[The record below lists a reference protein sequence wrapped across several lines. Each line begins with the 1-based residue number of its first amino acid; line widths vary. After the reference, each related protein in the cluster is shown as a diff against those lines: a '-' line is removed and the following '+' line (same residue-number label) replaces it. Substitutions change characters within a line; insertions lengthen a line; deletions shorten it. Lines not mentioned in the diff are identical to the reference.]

1 MKKKDLSGLSLVE
14 LKKQKATI
22 SKELFE
28 ARVKNSIGQ
37 LSNPLEIRMMR
48 RKVAR
53 LNTFIAQKSAR

>member
-37 LSNPLEIRMMR
+37 LSNPLEIRVMR